1 MSLDRKVVGMV
12 VARLNQL
19 LLHRHV
25 MVAPTPKPAVSF
37 AADVARARAGTSLL
51 TGLAGQLD
59 VLERKSRDS
68 SLMDELTG
76 LYNRRFFYRQLVRE
90 VNRFKRYERPFT
102 IVFAEI
108 QESIP
113 HPEETPYRASREAL
127 RSFAAV
133 LRERIRN
140 GVDQAFRLQGNEFA
154 ALLIDSGER
163 QAAGVAVRL
172 ENAFSKLGFA
182 GLTLKIGISE
192 FSSDRAIHS
201 VLSYA
206 KKRLRGD

>member
-1 MSLDRKVVGMV
+1 MV
-12 VARLNQL
+12 
-19 LLHRHV
+19 
-25 MVAPTPKPAVSF
+25 VAPTPKPAVSF

-51 TGLAGQLD
+51 TGLAGRLD
-59 VLERKSRDS
+59 ALERKSRDS
-68 SLMDELTG
+68 SLMDDLTG

-108 QESIP
+108 QESIA

-127 RSFAAV
+127 RRFAGV

-140 GVDQAFRLQGNEFA
+140 GVDLAFRLQGNEFA

-206 KKRLRGD
+206 KKRLRG